1 MDSGQHPG
9 LVVQGLLQALAHPA
23 LLLHS
28 DRVVAGV
35 NDAFERL
42 SGMPAARLVGH
53 LPEFIR
59 VKLHG
64 GDSISLADQLLAAG
78 SFSGE
83 GQLLDSGGRP
93 QPIRLVVTPL
103 SPVPEGRAG
112 FLLQVVSGTPTP
124 SAPGL
129 SSSSSVRQTF
139 AGLIEAA
146 SRRLTPREFFDD
158 MQPYLAGLFG
168 PVWSALYRLDGG
180 VFRMAACEGIPES
193 VRESWDT
200 LSLKDFDILRRPHHW
215 QRSKSHAAPPP
226 PFDSIQCGSM
236 LAAPLTQNE
245 ALLGCIILFHPNPD
259 GLGKPARNLLE
270 SLAAP
275 LSANFARAQLFEQV
289 RQSQREWAVTFDAL
303 PDFILILDGEGR
315 VTQLN
320 AAAAEQ
326 FGKPA
331 AECAG
336 VRVDELPEAPLLPAE
351 HLLAICWVGGP
362 ELQEWQLPGGAVMQ
376 VRHTR
381 IDPEGVPPERRLVT
395 LRDVTALSRLEA
407 DLMHQRQMA
416 EVGQLVAG
424 VAHEVRNP
432 LFSITATLDNLRR
445 ALPADSPVQR
455 FLPTLEKQSGR
466 LTKLMEELLDYSR
479 PVLSALVPGDLQSVL
494 NDAVGQC
501 RRIALDAGVEL
512 NLKINSRLPT
522 VAFDRGR
529 LVEAMLNLLEN
540 ALQHTPAGGRVL
552 CEALVVEQGIRVTV
566 RDSGPGVPAE
576 LQTRIFEPFFTSR
589 EGGTGLG
596 LPIVQR
602 IIEAHGGSITLRP
615 ATTSGACFD
624 ILLPRHL
631 AE

>member
-1 MDSGQHPG
+1 MESGARPG
-9 LVVQGLLQALAHPA
+9 LVVYGLLQALPHPA
-23 LLLHS
+23 LLLHA
-28 DRVVAGV
+28 DRIVSAV
-35 NDAFERL
+35 NGAFERL
-42 SGMPAARLVGH
+42 SGLPEDRLVGH

-59 VKLHG
+59 VGAPG
-64 GDSISLADQLLAAG
+64 GGSLSLADQLQAAG

-83 GQLLDSGGRP
+83 GQLQGGDGRAL
-93 QPIRLVVTPL
+93 PIRLAVTPL
-103 SPVPEGRAG
+103 SPVGDARSG
-112 FLLQVVSGTPTP
+112 YLLQVVPPT
-124 SAPGL
+124 APAGAQ
-129 SSSSSVRQTF
+129 SMGSSSSVRQTF

-146 SRRLTPREFFDD
+146 SRRLTPGEFFDD

-180 VFRMAACEGIPES
+180 VLRLAACEGIPES
-193 VRESWDT
+193 VRESWET
-200 LSLKDFDILRRPHHW
+200 LPLQDFAFLRRPHHW
-215 QRSKSHAAPPP
+215 QRGKSTPAPQP
-226 PFDSIQCGSM
+226 PFDKIKCGSM

-331 AECAG
+331 AECG
-336 VRVDELPEAPLLPAE
+336 GLRVDELPQAPLLPAE

-376 VRHTR
+376 VRHSR
-381 IDPEGVPPERRLVT
+381 IDPEGRPPERRLVT

-445 ALPADSPVQR
+445 ALSTDSAVQR
-455 FLPTLEKQSGR
+455 FLPTLEKQTSR

-479 PVLSALVPGDLQSVL
+479 PVSNALLPGDLQTVL

-512 NLKINSRLPT
+512 NLKVNSRLPP

-529 LVEAMLNLLEN
+529 LVEALLNLLEN

-552 CEALVVEQGIRVTV
+552 CEALVVEQGVRVTV

-576 LQTRIFEPFFTSR
+576 LQARIFEPFFTSR

-615 ATTSGACFD
+615 PGSGGACFD